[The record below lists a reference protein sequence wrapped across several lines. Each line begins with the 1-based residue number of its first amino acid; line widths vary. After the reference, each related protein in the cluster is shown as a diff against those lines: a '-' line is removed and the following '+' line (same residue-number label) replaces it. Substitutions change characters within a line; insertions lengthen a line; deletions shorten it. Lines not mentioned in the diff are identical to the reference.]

1 MKHLFAAT
9 ALTLTI
15 ASPLTAGPVEDYT
28 ELREDVWQDM
38 LDDNPTLATSV
49 GDRRGD
55 DV

>member
-28 ELREDVWQDM
+28 ELREDVWRAAREQAAPFGYEE
-38 LDDNPTLATSV
+38 LSCPE
-49 GDRRGD
+49 
-55 DV
+55 